1 MLARLAIL
9 NCMLSTLFIHMH
21 MSLSYYRMLYSSLA
35 MQTRLH
41 VHYRRENA
49 IACCCFSTTDIAMN
63 IPPARTPLRAS
74 TAALQYSTCSLY
86 RDSNLAC

>member
-1 MLARLAIL
+1 MRMLV
-9 NCMLSTLFIHMH
+9 
-21 MSLSYYRMLYSSLA
+21 SYYCMLYSSLV

-49 IACCCFSTTDIAMN
+49 IECCCFSITDVTMN
-63 IPPARTPLRAS
+63 TPPVLTPTS

-86 RDSNLAC
+86 RDNNLARQKLAKYMQYMCMHVL